1 MFQTYKSSSLPA
13 TSAEVTAIV
22 VKVVWHSSGTETH
35 RWNGMEQNTKGTKYK
50 YKHSPVELAEPL
62 FVEAIP
68 DVDVAVRTTCGE
80 SVVDVVESDGIDWVD
95 LLHAVLF
102 DPVTLERI
110 LLLLNFWAGVQV
122 LHCHTA
128 WIDRGKKC

>member
-1 MFQTYKSSSLPA
+1 M
-13 TSAEVTAIV
+13 
-22 VKVVWHSSGTETH
+22 
-35 RWNGMEQNTKGTKYK
+35 
-50 YKHSPVELAEPL
+50 
-62 FVEAIP
+62 EAIP

-128 WIDRGKKC
+128 WIDRGKNVDRAQSTRTTICPLSSQM

>member
-1 MFQTYKSSSLPA
+1 MDL
-13 TSAEVTAIV
+13 
-22 VKVVWHSSGTETH
+22 
-35 RWNGMEQNTKGTKYK
+35 NTKGTKLK

-80 SVVDVVESDGIDWVD
+80 SVVDVVESNGIDWVD

-128 WIDRGKKC
+128 WIDREKRC